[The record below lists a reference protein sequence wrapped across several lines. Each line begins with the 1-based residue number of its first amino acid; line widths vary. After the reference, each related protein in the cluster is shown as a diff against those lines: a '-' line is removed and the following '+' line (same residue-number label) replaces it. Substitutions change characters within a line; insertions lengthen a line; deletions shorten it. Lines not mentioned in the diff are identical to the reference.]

1 MSFLRNVAG
10 DHPFLIADLKKSV
23 VIHQTSLSYDDE
35 TLLMGASQA
44 KVFMVADGVGGGSSG
59 DRASLMAIR
68 LTHDQTL
75 VNAGVM
81 DEGDQHFSAS
91 KCVVS

>member
-1 MSFLRNVAG
+1 
-10 DHPFLIADLKKSV
+10 
-23 VIHQTSLSYDDE
+23 
-35 TLLMGASQA
+35 MGASQA

-81 DEGDQHFSAS
+81 DEKEISISPLRNVSSANLRS
-91 KCVVS
+91 KQRWGQG